1 MVIQSYSPSFQR
13 LQAPKGPEPA
23 PAEGGKPP
31 EDQVEVQPQEPTPP
45 PEPPSQRGWVY
56 RSARFVT
63 GSVGAMI
70 GGAIGTAVGGVL
82 HAGDTVIPEKVQKLA
97 SRVLRPGLALVGAG
111 LGLYAGMTMPLLG
124 PARLAMLGAVGGAV
138 IGGGLPGGLD
148 ALLASGKGA
157 VCEGWKGK
165 RKGFELAAGGFDKAM
180 SYLQGPPQPPA
191 PPAPPSA

>member
-1 MVIQSYSPSFQR
+1 MVIQSFSPSFQR
-13 LQAPKGPEPA
+13 LQATEGPKPG
-23 PAEGGKPP
+23 PAEQAPTP
-31 EDQVEVQPQEPTPP
+31 QDQVEVRPEQPTPP
-45 PEPPSQRGWVY
+45 PQPPVQHGWVY
-56 RSARFVT
+56 RTARFVT
-63 GSVGAMI
+63 GSLGAVI
-70 GGAIGTAVGGVL
+70 GGAVGTAVGGVL

-138 IGGGLPGGLD
+138 IGGGLPGALD

-165 RKGFELAAGGFDKAM
+165 RKGFELAAGAFDKAM
-180 SYLQGPPQPPA
+180 SYVQGPPQPPTPP
-191 PPAPPSA
+191 PPAA